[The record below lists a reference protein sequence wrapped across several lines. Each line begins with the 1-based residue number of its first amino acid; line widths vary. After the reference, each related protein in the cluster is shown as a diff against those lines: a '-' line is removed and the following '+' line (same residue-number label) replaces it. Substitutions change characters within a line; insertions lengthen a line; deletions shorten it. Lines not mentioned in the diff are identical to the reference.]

1 MSTDLAVET
10 KLTLIGGE
18 EGVETRECQSLM
30 ADSGAAQ
37 CAPGVATSE
46 WRPGP
51 GEYARPSPATVERER
66 AVEGGGFTR
75 EGRKGKGTRTP
86 GGLAEGPA
94 EERRPPGRGREGGG
108 VGTGGG
114 RRVKRKGINNRTP
127 ILSLQKAGK

>member
-86 GGLAEGPA
+86 GGLTEGPA
-94 EERRPPGRGREGGG
+94 EERRPPGRGRRRRQ
-108 VGTGGG
+108 GG
-114 RRVKRKGINNRTP
+114 RRGRDGRREAGEKKRD
-127 ILSLQKAGK
+127 